1 VERTGGGALGR
12 GCAGAPDCFFAD
24 RLATVGDR
32 TTVLRALRPTPA
44 LAFIGPMVIAGLL
57 IGLIVGAG
65 VAWLFARAQNAAH
78 TAALRVELEYEQAR
92 TAEKVALLEKTERDV
107 TARFDALAADAL
119 RKNNESFLELA
130 SVKLGQKEQAVE
142 HLVAPLK
149 ESLQKVDGKLQE
161 LEVARKGAY
170 SSLAEQVRQL
180 TETQNA
186 LRSETGNLVSALRDR
201 PNVRGRWGEIQLRR
215 VVEMAGMIEHCDF
228 ETQAHVATED
238 GRLRPDLIVQLPG
251 GKKVVV
257 DAKMAGQ
264 AYLESLSCDDDE
276 SRLVK
281 LREHARQV
289 RDHITKLSAKS
300 YWSQFDQTPEFV
312 ILFIPGETF
321 LSAALEQDPALIED
335 GVNQQVIIA
344 TPTTLIALLRAV
356 SYGWRQETVA
366 ESARAVSDL
375 GRELYTRLATL
386 TEHFAKVGR
395 GLETAVRSYNETVG
409 SLETRVL
416 PSARKFKEHGISP
429 AGELAPLSVVDRSVR
444 AVSAA
449 ELAPE
454 LPAADANAA

>member
-1 VERTGGGALGR
+1 
-12 GCAGAPDCFFAD
+12 
-24 RLATVGDR
+24 
-32 TTVLRALRPTPA
+32 
-44 LAFIGPMVIAGLL
+44 MVIAGLL
-57 IGLIVGAG
+57 IGLLVGAG
-65 VAWLFARAQNAAH
+65 AAWFFARAQGAAE
-78 TAALRVELEYEQAR
+78 TAALRAELGHERAR
-92 TAEKVALLEKTERDV
+92 AAEKEALLEQTERDSR
-107 TARFDALAADAL
+107 ARFDALAADAL

-180 TETQNA
+180 TETQKE

-215 VVEMAGMIEHCDF
+215 VVEMAGMLEHCDF

-264 AYLESLSCDDDE
+264 AYLESLSCQDDE

-289 RDHITKLSAKS
+289 RDHVTKLSAKS

-356 SYGWRQETVA
+356 SYGWRQETIA
-366 ESARAVSDL
+366 ESARAVSEL

-416 PSARKFKEHGISP
+416 PSARKFKEHGVSP
-429 AGELAPLSVVDRSVR
+429 AGELAPLNIVDRSVR
-444 AVSAA
+444 AVTAA
-449 ELAPE
+449 ELSPE
-454 LPAADANAA
+454 LPAADADAA

>member
-1 VERTGGGALGR
+1 
-12 GCAGAPDCFFAD
+12 
-24 RLATVGDR
+24 
-32 TTVLRALRPTPA
+32 
-44 LAFIGPMVIAGLL
+44 MVVGLL
-57 IGLIVGAG
+57 IGLSIGLFLGAA
-65 VAWLFARAQNAAH
+65 VAWRAAAARNDFQ
-78 TAALRVELEYEQAR
+78 
-92 TAEKVALLEKTERDV
+92 
-107 TARFDALAADAL
+107 ARFDALAADAL

-130 SVKLGQKEQAVE
+130 AAKLGQKEQAVE

-161 LEVARKGAY
+161 LEVIRKGAY
-170 SSLAEQVRQL
+170 SSLSEQVRQL
-180 TETQNA
+180 MESQKD

-215 VVEMAGMIEHCDF
+215 VVEMAGMLEHCDF

-264 AYLESLSCDDDE
+264 AYLESLQCEDDE

-289 RDHITKLSAKS
+289 RDHVNKLSAKS

-356 SYGWRQETVA
+356 SYGWRQETIA
-366 ESARAVSDL
+366 ESARVISDL
-375 GRELYTRLATL
+375 GRELYSRLATM

-395 GLETAVRSYNETVG
+395 GLETAVRSYNETIG

-416 PSARKFKEHGISP
+416 PSARKFKEHGIAP
-429 AGELAPLSVVDRSVR
+429 AGELAPLNVVDRSVR
-444 AVSAA
+444 PVSAA
-449 ELAPE
+449 ELHAPE
-454 LPAADANAA
+454 LPAADADAA

>member
-1 VERTGGGALGR
+1 
-12 GCAGAPDCFFAD
+12 
-24 RLATVGDR
+24 
-32 TTVLRALRPTPA
+32 
-44 LAFIGPMVIAGLL
+44 MVVGLL
-57 IGLIVGAG
+57 IGLFIGLLVGAAA
-65 VAWLFARAQNAAH
+65 AWLAARAK
-78 TAALRVELEYEQAR
+78 
-92 TAEKVALLEKTERDV
+92 TAEKLALLEKTEGDFQ
-107 TARFDALAADAL
+107 ARFDALAADAL

-130 SVKLGQKEQAVE
+130 SAKLGQKEQAVE

-149 ESLQKVDGKLQE
+149 ESLQKVDGKLHE

-180 TETQNA
+180 METQKE

-215 VVEMAGMIEHCDF
+215 VVEMAGMLEHCDF

-264 AYLESLSCDDDE
+264 AYLESLQCDDDE

-289 RDHITKLSAKS
+289 RDHVTKLSAKS
-300 YWSQFDQTPEFV
+300 YWAQFDQTPEFV

-356 SYGWRQETVA
+356 SYGWRQETIA

-375 GRELYTRLATL
+375 GRELYSRLATM
-386 TEHFAKVGR
+386 TEHFSKVGR

-416 PSARKFKEHGISP
+416 PSARKFKEHGIAP
-429 AGELAPLSVVDRSVR
+429 AGELAPLNVVDRSVR
-444 AVSAA
+444 PVSA
-449 ELAPE
+449 PE
-454 LPAADANAA
+454 IPAADADAA

>member
-1 VERTGGGALGR
+1 
-12 GCAGAPDCFFAD
+12 
-24 RLATVGDR
+24 
-32 TTVLRALRPTPA
+32 
-44 LAFIGPMVIAGLL
+44 MVIAGLL
-57 IGLIVGAG
+57 IGLVVGAG
-65 VAWLFARAQNAAH
+65 AAWLFARAQNAAQ
-78 TAALRVELEYEQAR
+78 TTALRVELEHEQAR
-92 TAEKVALLEKTERDV
+92 SAEIDQTERDLA
-107 TARFDALAADAL
+107 ARFDALAADAL

-180 TETQNA
+180 TETQKE

-257 DAKMAGQ
+257 DSKMAGQ
-264 AYLESLSCDDDE
+264 AYLESLSCKDEE

-289 RDHITKLSAKS
+289 RDHVTKLSAKS

-356 SYGWRQETVA
+356 SYGWRQETIA

-375 GRELYTRLATL
+375 GRELYTRLSTL

-395 GLETAVRSYNETVG
+395 GLDTAVRSYNETVG

-429 AGELAPLSVVDRSVR
+429 AGELAPLNVVDRSVR
-444 AVSAA
+444 PVSAA
-449 ELAPE
+449 ELSPE
-454 LPAADANAA
+454 LPAADADAA